1 MYHTKTPIQRSMK
14 IVPPDNQ
21 NFQGLELVPPNSIQV
36 LIKKPG
42 TGVSEGSGEGKLIR
56 RQTTGTLLEEMSADS
71 QLQHLEAFK
80 TEQEND
86 YVTCPK
92 TN

>member
-56 RQTTGTLLEEMSADS
+56 RQTTGNSTQTKVKRLWFEVGR
-71 QLQHLEAFK
+71 H
-80 TEQEND
+80 
-86 YVTCPK
+86 
-92 TN
+92 